1 VRRRIA
7 SRSAKPPSAEHGGGI
22 FARVSACPS
31 GATHL
36 IRSNTDADAIPRTI
50 VCVFAKNRAALTS
63 AQASYWMMVVRGTAS
78 RQQRFNKMKKPVTA
92 VSILLVAALTMGVA
106 VAQRMEHRAQQDRF
120 SFGAP
125 VEQATQ

>member
-1 VRRRIA
+1 
-7 SRSAKPPSAEHGGGI
+7 
-22 FARVSACPS
+22 
-31 GATHL
+31 
-36 IRSNTDADAIPRTI
+36 
-50 VCVFAKNRAALTS
+50 
-63 AQASYWMMVVRGTAS
+63 MMVVRGTAS
-78 RQQRFNKMKKPVTA
+78 RHQRFNKMKKPVTA